1 MKISIESGLIQKD
14 ASAVDGVRRNPEL
27 VRTLIWSYERN
38 MATTAKNMF
47 LLYFTHSR
55 YSGNATAS

>member
-47 LLYFTHSR
+47 LLIPL
-55 YSGNATAS
+55 